1 MTACPLCGSANARVI
16 WTCTADE
23 AAQQWAI
30 AEQEPARHAELSAEI
45 ASLWHGDSAAS
56 RECVECGFGFA
67 DPFVAGSPRFY
78 TLAFGPSGYPR
89 DKWEFRR
96 TRQALAEHDC
106 RTWDVLEIGAGG
118 GFFLDSLDDLGI
130 PPEHRYGSEYNAT
143 SIAAMRKKGYRIEP
157 LEIEQ
162 LASLG
167 KTFDAI
173 FMFQVLEHRD
183 RIDVVFETI
192 RSLLKEGGLLFVAV
206 PNSERTRFNEKNGS
220 LLDLPPN
227 HIGQWTVG
235 NFEQAAKRFGY
246 KLLAVETEPFDAVRF
261 VKQDM
266 IFSFM
271 RKAQQRGTVANY
283 LYPRRKKAVGRA
295 AVAAAVGVNALR
307 RAPFWIRKRKE
318 VSNIGENIWAQ
329 MQRI

>member
-23 AAQQWAI
+23 AAQQWVI
-30 AEQEPARHAELSAEI
+30 AEQEPARHAELAAEI
-45 ASLWHGDSAAS
+45 SDLWHGDSAAS
-56 RECVECGFGFA
+56 RECADCGFGFS

-96 TRQALAEHDC
+96 TREALAEHDC

-118 GFFLDSLDDLGI
+118 GFFLDSLGALGI
-130 PPEHRYGSEYNAT
+130 PPAQRFGSEYNEA

-157 LEIEQ
+157 LEIGQ

-183 RIDVVFETI
+183 RIDHVFETI
-192 RSLLKEGGLLFVAV
+192 HALLKEGGFLFVAV
-206 PNSERTRFNEKNGS
+206 PNALRIRFNEKNGS

-235 NFEQAAKRFGY
+235 NFRHAAKRFGY
-246 KLLAVETEPFDAVRF
+246 QLVAVETEPFDAMRF
-261 VKQDM
+261 VKQDT

-271 RKAQQRGTVANY
+271 RKAQRRGTIANY
-283 LYPRRKKAVGRA
+283 LYPVRKRKVGRA
-295 AVAAAVGVNALR
+295 AVAAALGVNALS
-307 RAPFWIRKRKE
+307 RAPFWIRKGKE